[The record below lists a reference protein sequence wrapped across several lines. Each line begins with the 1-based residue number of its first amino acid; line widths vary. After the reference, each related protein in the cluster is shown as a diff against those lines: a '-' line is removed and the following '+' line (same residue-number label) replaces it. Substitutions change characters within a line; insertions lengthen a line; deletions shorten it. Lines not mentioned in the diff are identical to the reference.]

1 MAFHQS
7 LTILQLFENHSNQRI
22 HPTQCFRYDPSS
34 FFVLCR
40 ILSAMSKAFSRFRNT
55 SRLSMS
61 ATFLYNLLNT
71 CVLFAGKQRFYV
83 FKTVQYICHPT
94 KGRECDFP
102 RLFKPFVGTE
112 RHPASTS
119 QLCLC
124 HVTQLS
130 LLSAAG
136 CHALLRFLWRME

>member
-1 MAFHQS
+1 
-7 LTILQLFENHSNQRI
+7 
-22 HPTQCFRYDPSS
+22 
-34 FFVLCR
+34 
-40 ILSAMSKAFSRFRNT
+40 
-55 SRLSMS
+55 MS